1 LSRDAKETPVPAPPT
16 EVAAIVLPASVFVRL
31 KRETNLAAMT
41 QELAGLRFSIIL
53 LARWEASRSVD
64 ASGLADLRRE
74 LNELRALYFDKIDT
88 LAMSFGV
95 QQAMETKASVERS
108 VVVPR
113 GMTPTN
119 LRPQEQEQL
128 YF

>member
-1 LSRDAKETPVPAPPT
+1 MPAPPVET
-16 EVAAIVLPASVFVRL
+16 AAIVPAAVFVRL

-53 LARWEASRSVD
+53 LARWEASRSVE
-64 ASGLADLRRE
+64 AANLAELRRE
-74 LNELRALYFDKIDT
+74 LDELRALYFDKIDA

-95 QQAMETKASVERS
+95 QQAMETRASVERS

-113 GMTPTN
+113 GMTPPHV
-119 LRPQEQEQL
+119 RQQEQEQL

>member
-1 LSRDAKETPVPAPPT
+1 MSLPASET
-16 EVAAIVLPASVFVRL
+16 AAIVPAAVFVRL
-31 KRETNLAAMT
+31 KRETNLAAVT

-64 ASGLADLRRE
+64 PASMAELRKELAQ
-74 LNELRALYFDKIDT
+74 LRALYFDKIDA

-95 QQAMETKASVERS
+95 QQAMETQRSVERS
-108 VVVPR
+108 VVVPK
-113 GMTPTN
+113 GMVPP
-119 LRPQEQEQL
+119 LRELRQEQL

>member
-1 LSRDAKETPVPAPPT
+1 MSVPASET
-16 EVAAIVLPASVFVRL
+16 AAIMPAAVYVRL
-31 KRETNLAAMT
+31 KRETNLAAVT

-53 LARWEASRSVD
+53 LARWEAARSVD
-64 ASGLADLRRE
+64 AASMVELRRE
-74 LNELRALYFDKIDT
+74 LARMRTLYFDKIDT

-108 VVVPR
+108 VMVPR
-113 GMTPTN
+113 GMMP
-119 LRPQEQEQL
+119 PIAEKQQEQL